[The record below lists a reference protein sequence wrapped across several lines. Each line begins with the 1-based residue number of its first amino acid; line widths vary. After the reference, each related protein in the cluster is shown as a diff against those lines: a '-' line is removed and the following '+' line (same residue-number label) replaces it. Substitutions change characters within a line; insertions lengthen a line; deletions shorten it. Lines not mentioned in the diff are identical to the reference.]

1 MRVRRSG
8 TSGPA
13 LRCHLPG
20 IEGWHHAAAAYDAF
34 CQQCGL
40 LLGQDLVCG
49 GRRGQI
55 VSPLAEQVR
64 LGGGAAAAERVCWS
78 LADLTAVTQ
87 AGHALAALVS
97 GAHRAAPAVVC
108 GCH

>member
-1 MRVRRSG
+1 MRVRRSA

-13 LRCHLPG
+13 LRCHLHG
-20 IEGWHHAAAAYDAF
+20 TEGWHHAAAAYDVF

-64 LGGGAAAAERVCWS
+64 LGAAAVAQRVCWL

-87 AGHALAALVS
+87 AGRALAALVS
-97 GAHRAAPAVVC
+97 GADRAAPAVVC